1 MAGWLERIAG
11 RVRGPGEGKAAM
23 GMLSTLT
30 PLGAAS
36 WSRRSYASLAQ
47 AGYMRNPVAHRAIR
61 LIAESAM
68 RVPLVV
74 NLDGQRQSQH
84 PLLDLLRRP
93 NPRQSGAEL
102 LETLYCHL
110 LTAGNAYLDAGIVE
124 GRVLEIHA
132 LRPDR
137 LRVLTDRSGYP
148 VGYGYEAAGRS
159 VTLKLDTQPISE
171 VLHVALFHPLDDQ
184 YGFAPLEAAAQALDI
199 HNEAANWNKA
209 LLDNAARPSG
219 ALVAGGGAALTEA
232 QFRRLKEELEAN
244 FQGSQHA
251 GRPLVLDGGLDWKP
265 MSLTP
270 AEMDFLELKNAAARE
285 IALAFG
291 VPPQLLGIPGDTSY
305 ATLAEANKALWR
317 HTIVPLVGRVAE
329 DLGFWL
335 GPAFAG
341 VELKPDFDQVEA
353 LAEDRAS
360 LWARVSAA
368 DFLTDDEK
376 RAMVGV

>member
-1 MAGWLERIAG
+1 
-11 RVRGPGEGKAAM
+11 
-23 GMLSTLT
+23 MLSTLT
-30 PLGAAS
+30 PLGAAQ
-36 WSRRSYASLAQ
+36 WSRRSYGSLAQ

-74 NLDGQRQSQH
+74 HVDGQRQSQH
-84 PLLDLLRRP
+84 PLLDLLHRP

-110 LTAGNAYLDAGIVE
+110 LTAGNAYLDAGIID

-148 VGYGYEAAGRS
+148 VGYAYEAAGRS
-159 VTLKLDTQPISE
+159 VTLKLDTRPISE

-341 VELKPDFDQVEA
+341 AELKPDFDQVEA